1 MPQIESIF
9 FYRSFLCWCDRRGG
23 WEIKCLDYGYLY
35 PGKVGGAVAAKR
47 QVDEFLNQRYGPKP
61 DRQQQP

>member
-1 MPQIESIF
+1 MAQIESIF

-35 PGKVGGAVAAKR
+35 PGKVGGAVAAKK
-47 QVDEFLNQRYGPKP
+47 QVDYFLDLRYGKG
-61 DRQQQP
+61 DRRQQS